1 MTSPD
6 SKQTI
11 IPAQILK
18 ISTDEQTDMNFRFQ
32 KIKRRNEL
40 NKPPLIPSF
49 THRLLTSLLMFETL
63 TPSRPVIRFCVSRP
77 QINSEKS

>member
-1 MTSPD
+1 MPSPD

-11 IPAQILK
+11 IPVQILR
-18 ISTDEQTDMNFRFQ
+18 ISADEQTDTNFNFQ
-32 KIKRRNEL
+32 KMKRRNEL
-40 NKPPLIPSF
+40 NKPSLIPSF

-63 TPSRPVIRFCVSRP
+63 TRSRPVIRFCVSRP